1 MKMLN
6 LCVGLI
12 FSLSLCLAVA
22 PMDSFAKSSDTTTT
36 VEKANQTTTAK
47 KTAKTATKAVNINTA
62 DKETLTQIPGVGPVT
77 ADSILEYRKANG
89 KFKSAQDLMN
99 VKGIGEKNLKKMKP
113 FQNIKAVE
121 SHVTRRGMHL

>member
-22 PMDSFAKSSDTTTT
+22 PMDSFAKSSDTTST

-113 FQNIKAVE
+113 FLKF
-121 SHVTRRGMHL
+121 